1 MKKQKSFLTHIITL
15 VGIFLFLFLDQFTK
29 VLAKGYLMGHK
40 DKILIPGVLQLHY
53 LENQGAAFSLL
64 NGKLVFFYIITPV
77 LCIAIAILYKKLP
90 GGKRFLPLNC
100 ILTALM
106 AGAIGNYIDR
116 ILYHKVTDFIY
127 FSLIDFPVFNVADIY
142 VTVSIVVLLILVFF
156 YYKDEDFDLWL
167 KK

>member
-1 MKKQKSFLTHIITL
+1 M
-15 VGIFLFLFLDQFTK
+15 VAIFILLFVDQFTK
-29 VLAKGYLMGHK
+29 ILARGLLMGK
-40 DKILIPGVLQLHY
+40 EDKILIPGVLQLHY

-64 NGKLVFFYIITPV
+64 NGRMLFFYIITPI
-77 LCIAIAILYKKLP
+77 LCVIIAVLYKKLP
-90 GGKRFLPLNC
+90 AERRFIPIGI
-100 ILTALM
+100 ILASLM
-106 AGAIGNYIDR
+106 AGAVGNYIDR

-142 VTVSIVVLLILVFF
+142 VTLAVFALILLVFF